1 MTLLWNRLNDWS
13 HYAELLIPDKGDTDC
28 QFLIKPYS
36 DTPPFNRLQLS
47 MQTDEFAS
55 SQLWGIKLNYLV
67 EFLSKQKNIE
77 NVSEYF
83 RKRLIQVWSTQK
95 QREDE
100 RQSLIDPVEMVHGVS
115 NISHFLGTVNLKSE
129 IHELYESQEGVKIT
143 V

>member
-100 RQSLIDPVEMVHGVS
+100 SAYSGRS
-115 NISHFLGTVNLKSE
+115 
-129 IHELYESQEGVKIT
+129 
-143 V
+143 